1 MNRKA
6 ALDNEYNNQLINFKN
21 TINEKKAENAVSL
34 FSNANAA
41 IQDILGRREQRTN
54 ERNTIAAYLASHPD
68 VNPELY
74 NRLLGENN
82 PLFDDEIVRA
92 YRDAYTPEMIEAW
105 EEEYKNNKKK
115 K

>member
-68 VNPELY
+68 VSPELY

-82 PLFDDEIVRA
+82 PLFDDEIVNLWKDH
-92 YRDAYTPEMIEAW
+92 Y
-105 EEEYKNNKKK
+105 KKK
-115 K
+115 LKPKTE